1 MIAPALDLR
10 EHLARKFPDAVPLPG
25 RQESGIP
32 TGIAHFDNLLPNN
45 GLPRGRAAT
54 WNAPAH
60 GATALLSA
68 ACHFLIA
75 SGWRTAWIDG
85 ARTMGTGWSDGPLMI
100 RPRTPLLGL
109 RFAELLLMS
118 GGFSLVVMSGIPADR
133 PTLFRLGRAVHEG
146 GGAFAML
153 TEEALPAPLR
163 LTSRYL
169 PQRFDY
175 ARTPFG
181 TPALLRRVSIAID
194 ANASGWSR
202 TTTLA
207 LPFHAHDVRSALDS
221 GLADRRG
228 SE

>member
-1 MIAPALDLR
+1 MTAPALDLR
-10 EHLARKFPDAVPLPG
+10 QHLARKFPDAVPLPG
-25 RQESGIP
+25 RRDGGIP
-32 TGIAHFDNLLPNN
+32 TGIEHFDNILPNG
-45 GLPRGRAAT
+45 GLPRGRATT
-54 WNAPAH
+54 WNTPAH
-60 GATALLSA
+60 GATALLFA
-68 ACHFLIA
+68 ACHSLLTA
-75 SGWRTAWIDG
+75 GWRAAWIDG
-85 ARTMGTGWSDGPLMI
+85 GRTMGAGWTDGPLMI

-118 GGFSLVVMSGIPADR
+118 GGFSLVVMSGIPAER
-133 PTLFRLGRAVHEG
+133 TTLFRLGRAVHEG
-146 GGAFAML
+146 GGAFAMI
-153 TEEALPAPLR
+153 TEQALPAPLR

-181 TPALLRRVSIAID
+181 TPAMLRQVTVAID
-194 ANASGWSR
+194 ASASGWNR
-202 TTTLA
+202 TTTLS